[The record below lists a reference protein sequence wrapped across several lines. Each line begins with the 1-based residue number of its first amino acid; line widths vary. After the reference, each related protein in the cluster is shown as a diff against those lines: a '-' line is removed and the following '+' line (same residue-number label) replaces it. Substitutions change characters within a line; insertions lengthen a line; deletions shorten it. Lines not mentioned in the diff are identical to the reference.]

1 MNMKVILNK
10 DISTLGEEGDV
21 REVAKGY
28 ARNFLFPRGIA
39 LPYTARTLK
48 LFEER
53 KDEIAERK
61 KLKREDAA
69 SIKERLEALEL
80 SITMPAGANGKLYG
94 AVTSHSIMDELA
106 KAGFQI
112 ERKRIDIPGNT
123 IKSVGKYKFTVK
135 LYGNSAAEM
144 FISIAAQEVKPVA
157 KETHSKDRRKRY
169 NEARHDNAVPVENY
183 NPETAPAAADT
194 PVTDYSANVGSVAEI
209 ETAPA
214 AAGTP
219 AADYNANVVP
229 VAEIETAPAAAGT
242 PVKTEASAAAE

>member
-1 MNMKVILNK
+1 MNMKIILNK

-21 REVAKGY
+21 KEVAKGY

-94 AVTSHSIMDELA
+94 AVTSHSIMEELA

-135 LYGNSAAEM
+135 LYGNAAAEM
-144 FISIAAQEVKPVA
+144 LINIAAQEIKPAA

-169 NEARHDNAVPVENY
+169 NEARHDNAVPVESGS
-183 NPETAPAAADT
+183 
-194 PVTDYSANVGSVAEI
+194 PV
-209 ETAPA
+209 TAPA

-219 AADYNANVVP
+219 AVAHDANVGP
-229 VAEIETAPAAAGT
+229 VAEIETAPAAADT
-242 PVKTEASAAAE
+242 PVETEASAAVE